1 MTSAPK
7 FLEVRR
13 QGSLNWQFMGKE
25 KLLTEAHGANQLC
38 TILRGKKI
46 LRLENLNTS

>member
-7 FLEVRR
+7 FLDVRH
-13 QGSLNWQFMGKE
+13 QSSLDWRFMGKE

-38 TILRGKKI
+38 TILRSKKI